1 MHSEIRY
8 NNLAFTIYSSP
19 SSCTSMSIPNDLKQT
34 SLYDTHVSLGAR
46 IVPFG
51 GWAMPIQYGSILQEA
66 RAVRSNVGL
75 FDVSHMGRLKLQGS
89 GAAPLLS
96 RILSVGAISMRPGRA
111 RYCLICNEDGGIID
125 DCIVYRND
133 EEDFLLIPNAANTAA
148 VIDWIDRWNTKPDT
162 VSITNVTAET
172 AMIAVQ
178 GPDSIS
184 VLNSLTA
191 DDISSVLPF
200 NTIQTQID
208 GADAM
213 LAHTGYTGEDGF
225 EVIVD
230 AGDAARIWMLLVEQG
245 AASCG
250 LGARDVLRLEAGLL
264 LHGNDMSVNT
274 NPYEAGLER
283 FVRPDRR
290 GYVAREALLRARDEG
305 VDKKLVGFFM
315 TGRGI
320 ARHGHAIHKDGI
332 QVGEVTSGSPSP
344 LLDRNI
350 GLGYVPADFSEIGT
364 PLQIDI
370 RGRLVDAEV
379 TSLPFYIRSK

>member
-1 MHSEIRY
+1 
-8 NNLAFTIYSSP
+8 
-19 SSCTSMSIPNDLKQT
+19 
-34 SLYDTHVSLGAR
+34 
-46 IVPFG
+46 
-51 GWAMPIQYGSILQEA
+51 MPIQYDSILQEA

-75 FDVSHMGRLKLQGS
+75 FDVSHMGRLKIQGS
-89 GAAPLLS
+89 GAARLLS
-96 RILSVGAISMRPGRA
+96 RVLSVGAISMRPGRA

-125 DCIVYRND
+125 DCIVYRNAD
-133 EEDFLLIPNAANTAA
+133 EDFLLVPNAANTDA
-148 VIDWIDRWNTKPDT
+148 VIDWLDRWNTRPDT
-162 VSITNVTAET
+162 ASVTNITADT

-178 GPDSIS
+178 GPQAIPM
-184 VLNSLTA
+184 LNELTA

-200 NTIQTQID
+200 NTIRTQVDGID
-208 GADAM
+208 AL

-225 EVIVD
+225 EAILD
-230 AGDAARIWMLLVEQG
+230 AERSARLWTLLVERG

-264 LHGNDMSVNT
+264 LHGNDMSVDT

-290 GYVAREALLRARDEG
+290 GYIARDALLRARDEG
-305 VDKKLVGFFM
+305 VDRKLVGFFM

-320 ARHGHAIHKDGI
+320 ARHGHPICHEGRVI
-332 QVGEVTSGSPSP
+332 GEVTSGSPSP

-350 GLGYVPADFSEIGT
+350 GLGYVPADHSAVGT
-364 PLQIDI
+364 GLQIDI

-379 TSLPFYIRSK
+379 TTLPFYIRS

>member
-1 MHSEIRY
+1 MPDS
-8 NNLAFTIYSSP
+8 T
-19 SSCTSMSIPNDLKQT
+19 DLKQT
-34 SLYDTHVSLGAR
+34 SLYDTHLSLGAR
-46 IVPFG
+46 IVRFG
-51 GWAMPIQYGSILQEA
+51 GWAMPIQYESILQEA

-75 FDVSHMGRLKLQGS
+75 FDVSHMGRLKIQGS

-111 RYCLICNEDGGIID
+111 RYCLVCNEEGGIID
-125 DCIVYRND
+125 DCIVYRNAA
-133 EEDFLLIPNAANTAA
+133 EDFLLIPNAANTPA
-148 VIDWIDRWNTKPDT
+148 VTAWLNRWNTKPET
-162 VSITNVTAET
+162 VSITDITAET

-178 GPDSIS
+178 GPNSIS
-184 VLNSLTA
+184 MLNRFTD

-200 NTIQTQID
+200 NTIHTKFD
-208 GADAM
+208 GANAM

-225 EVIVD
+225 ELIVD
-230 AGDAARIWMLLVEQG
+230 ASDASRIWILLAEEG

-264 LHGNDMSVNT
+264 LHGNDMSVDT

-283 FVRPDRR
+283 FVRPNRS
-290 GYVAREALLRARDEG
+290 GYIAREALLHARDNG
-305 VDKKLVGFFM
+305 VSRKLVGFFM

-320 ARHGHAIHKDGI
+320 ARHGHPICDDGRAI
-332 QVGEVTSGSPSP
+332 GEVTSGSPSP

-350 GLGYVPADFSEIGT
+350 GLGYVPADFSEVGT
-364 PLQIDI
+364 HLQINI

-379 TSLPFYIRSK
+379 TSLPFYIRSKQ

>member
-1 MHSEIRY
+1 MSTSE
-8 NNLAFTIYSSP
+8 NLRRTA
-19 SSCTSMSIPNDLKQT
+19 
-34 SLYDTHVSLGAR
+34 LYDTHISLGAR

-51 GWAMPIQYGSILQEA
+51 GWEMPIQYDSILREA

-75 FDVSHMGRLKLQGS
+75 FDVSHMGRLAIRGR

-96 RILSVGAISMRPGRA
+96 RVLSVGAISMRAGRA

-125 DCIVYRND
+125 DCIVYRNGA
-133 EEDFLLIPNAANTAA
+133 EDFLLVPNAANTA
-148 VIDWIDRWNTKPDT
+148 VVTDWLNRWNTKPDT
-162 VSITNVTAET
+162 VSVTNVTAET

-178 GPDSIS
+178 GPKAIPM
-184 VLNSLTA
+184 LNKITA

-200 NTIQTQID
+200 NTIQTQI
-208 GADAM
+208 GGTDAL

-225 EVIVD
+225 EAIMP
-230 AGDAARIWMLLVEQG
+230 AEDAARIWMLLVDEG

-264 LHGNDMSVNT
+264 LHGNDMSVDT
-274 NPYEAGLER
+274 NPYEAGLDR

-290 GYVAREALLRARDEG
+290 GYLARDALLRVRENG
-305 VDKKLVGFFM
+305 VERKLVGFLM

-320 ARHGHAIHKDGI
+320 ARHGHAICHDGREI
-332 QVGEVTSGSPSP
+332 GEVTSGSPSHS
-344 LLDRNI
+344 LDRNI
-350 GLGYVPADFSEIGT
+350 GLGYVPADYSAVGT
-364 PLQIDI
+364 RLQIDI

-379 TSLPFYIRSK
+379 TSLPFSF

>member
-1 MHSEIRY
+1 MPDSD
-8 NNLAFTIYSSP
+8 NLR
-19 SSCTSMSIPNDLKQT
+19 QT
-34 SLYDTHVSLGAR
+34 SLYDTHIALGAR

-51 GWAMPIQYGSILQEA
+51 GWAMPIQYDSILQEA

-75 FDVSHMGRLKLQGS
+75 FDVSHMGRLKIQGS
-89 GAAPLLS
+89 GAARLLS
-96 RILSVGAISMRPGRA
+96 RVLSVGAISMRPGRA

-125 DCIVYRND
+125 DCIVYRNAD
-133 EEDFLLIPNAANTAA
+133 EDFLLVPNAANTDA
-148 VIDWIDRWNTKPDT
+148 VIDWLNRWNTRPDT
-162 VSITNVTAET
+162 ASITNITAET

-178 GPDSIS
+178 GPQAIPM
-184 VLNSLTA
+184 LNELTA

-200 NTIQTQID
+200 NTIHTQVD
-208 GADAM
+208 GMDAT

-225 EVIVD
+225 EAILD
-230 AGDAARIWMLLVEQG
+230 AGHAARLWTLLIERG

-264 LHGNDMSVNT
+264 LHGNDMSVDT

-290 GYVAREALLRARDEG
+290 GYIARDALLRIREQG
-305 VDKKLVGFFM
+305 VSKSLVGFFM

-320 ARHGHAIHKDGI
+320 ARHGHPICRDGRVI
-332 QVGEVTSGSPSP
+332 GEVTSGSPSP

-350 GLGYVPADFSEIGT
+350 GLGYVPADYSAVGT
-364 PLQIDI
+364 RLQIDI

-379 TSLPFYIRSK
+379 TTLPFYIRS

>member
-1 MHSEIRY
+1 
-8 NNLAFTIYSSP
+8 
-19 SSCTSMSIPNDLKQT
+19 
-34 SLYDTHVSLGAR
+34 
-46 IVPFG
+46 
-51 GWAMPIQYGSILQEA
+51 MPIQYDSILQEA

-75 FDVSHMGRLKLQGS
+75 FDVSHMGRLKIQGS

-96 RILSVGAISMRPGRA
+96 RVLSVGAISMRPGRA
-111 RYCLICNEDGGIID
+111 RYCLICNEEGGIID
-125 DCIVYRND
+125 DCIVYRNA

-148 VIDWIDRWNTKPDT
+148 VTDWLDRWNTQPHT
-162 VSITNVTAET
+162 VSITNITTET

-178 GPDSIS
+178 GPQAIPT
-184 VLNSLTA
+184 LNKFTA

-200 NTIQTQID
+200 NTIQTQFD
-208 GADAM
+208 GVDAM

-225 EVIVD
+225 ELIVD
-230 AGDAARIWMLLVEQG
+230 ATEAARIWMLLVEDG

-264 LHGNDMSVNT
+264 LHGNDMSVDT

-290 GYVAREALLRARDEG
+290 GYVARDALLRARDEG
-305 VDKKLVGFFM
+305 VDRKLVGFLM

-320 ARHGHAIHKDGI
+320 ARHGHPICADGRVI
-332 QVGEVTSGSPSP
+332 GEVTSGSPSP

-350 GLGYVPADFSEIGT
+350 GLGYVPADFSEVGAR
-364 PLQIDI
+364 LQIDI

>member
-1 MHSEIRY
+1 MPDSD
-8 NNLAFTIYSSP
+8 NLR
-19 SSCTSMSIPNDLKQT
+19 QT
-34 SLYDTHVSLGAR
+34 SLHDTHLALGAR

-51 GWAMPIQYGSILQEA
+51 GWAMPIQYDSILQEA

-75 FDVSHMGRLKLQGS
+75 FDVSHMGRLKIQGS
-89 GAAPLLS
+89 GAARLLS
-96 RILSVGAISMRPGRA
+96 RVLSVGAISMRPGRA

-125 DCIVYRND
+125 DCIVYRNAD
-133 EEDFLLIPNAANTAA
+133 EDFLLVPNAANTDA
-148 VIDWIDRWNTKPDT
+148 VIDWLDRWNTQPDT
-162 VSITNVTAET
+162 ASITNITADT

-178 GPDSIS
+178 GPQAIPM
-184 VLNSLTA
+184 LNELTA

-200 NTIQTQID
+200 NTIRTQID
-208 GADAM
+208 GIDAL

-225 EVIVD
+225 EAILD
-230 AGDAARIWMLLVEQG
+230 AERSARLWTLLVERG

-264 LHGNDMSVNT
+264 LHGNDMSVDT
-274 NPYEAGLER
+274 NPYEVGLER

-290 GYVAREALLRARDEG
+290 GYIARDALLRARDEG
-305 VDKKLVGFFM
+305 VDRKLVGFFM

-320 ARHGHAIHKDGI
+320 ARHGHPICHEGRAI
-332 QVGEVTSGSPSP
+332 GEVTSGSPSP

-350 GLGYVPADFSEIGT
+350 GLGYVPADYSAVGT
-364 PLQIDI
+364 GLQIDI

-379 TSLPFYIRSK
+379 TTLPFYIRS

>member
-1 MHSEIRY
+1 MSTQE
-8 NNLAFTIYSSP
+8 NL
-19 SSCTSMSIPNDLKQT
+19 KRT
-34 SLYDTHVSLGAR
+34 SLYDAHISLGAR

-51 GWAMPIQYGSILQEA
+51 GWAMPIQYESILQEA

-75 FDVSHMGRLKLQGS
+75 FDVSHMGRLKIEGS

-96 RILSVGAISMRPGRA
+96 RVLSVGAISMRPGRA
-111 RYCLICNEDGGIID
+111 RYCLICNEEGGIID
-125 DCIVYRND
+125 DCIVYRKA
-133 EEDFLLIPNAANTAA
+133 EEDFLLIPNASNTPT
-148 VIDWIDRWNTKPDT
+148 VIDWLNRWNTKPDT
-162 VSITNVTAET
+162 VSITNITADT

-178 GPDSIS
+178 GPQSIPM
-184 VLNSLTA
+184 LNKFTD
-191 DDISSVLPF
+191 DDISTVLPF
-200 NTIQTQID
+200 NTIQTKFD

-225 EVIVD
+225 ELIVD
-230 AGDAARIWMLLVEQG
+230 ASDAARIWMLLVNAG

-264 LHGNDMSVNT
+264 LHGNDMSVDI

-290 GYVAREALLRARDEG
+290 GYVAREALLRAREEG
-305 VDKKLVGFFM
+305 VSRKLVGFFM

-320 ARHGHAIHKDGI
+320 ARHGHPICDEGRVI
-332 QVGEVTSGSPSP
+332 GEVTSGSPSP

-350 GLGYVPADFSEIGT
+350 GLGYVPADFSEVGAQ
-364 PLQIDI
+364 LQIDI

>member
-1 MHSEIRY
+1 MPDSD
-8 NNLAFTIYSSP
+8 NLR
-19 SSCTSMSIPNDLKQT
+19 QT
-34 SLYDTHVSLGAR
+34 SLYDTHIALGAR

-51 GWAMPIQYGSILQEA
+51 GWAMPIQYDSILQEA

-75 FDVSHMGRLKLQGS
+75 FDVSHMGRLKIQGS
-89 GAAPLLS
+89 GAARLLS
-96 RILSVGAISMRPGRA
+96 RVLSVGAISMRPGRA

-125 DCIVYRND
+125 DCIVYRNAD
-133 EEDFLLIPNAANTAA
+133 EDFLLVPNASNTDA
-148 VIDWIDRWNTKPDT
+148 VIDWLNRWNTRPDT
-162 VSITNVTAET
+162 ASITNITAET

-178 GPDSIS
+178 GPQAIPM
-184 VLNSLTA
+184 LNELTA

-200 NTIQTQID
+200 NTIRTQVDGID
-208 GADAM
+208 AL

-225 EVIVD
+225 EAILD
-230 AGDAARIWMLLVEQG
+230 AEHAARLWTLLVEHG

-264 LHGNDMSVNT
+264 LHGNDMSIDT

-290 GYVAREALLRARDEG
+290 GYVAREALLRIRDEG
-305 VDKKLVGFFM
+305 VERKLVGFFM

-320 ARHGHAIHKDGI
+320 ARHGHPICRDGRVI
-332 QVGEVTSGSPSP
+332 GEVTSGSPSP

-350 GLGYVPADFSEIGT
+350 GLGYVPADYSAVGT
-364 PLQIDI
+364 RLQIDI

-379 TSLPFYIRSK
+379 TTLPFYIRS

>member
-1 MHSEIRY
+1 M
-8 NNLAFTIYSSP
+8 TDSS
-19 SSCTSMSIPNDLKQT
+19 DLKRT

-51 GWAMPIQYGSILQEA
+51 GWAMPIQYESILQEA

-75 FDVSHMGRLKLQGS
+75 FDVSHMGRLKIEGS

-96 RILSVGAISMRPGRA
+96 RVLSVGAISMRPGRA

-133 EEDFLLIPNAANTAA
+133 EEDFLLIPNAANTVA
-148 VIDWIDRWNTKPDT
+148 VTDWLDRWNTKPDA

-184 VLNSLTA
+184 MLNSLTA

-200 NTIQTQID
+200 NTIHTQID
-208 GADAM
+208 GTNAM

-225 EVIVD
+225 EAIVP
-230 AGDAARIWMLLVEQG
+230 AEAAARIWTLLVGQG

-264 LHGNDMSVNT
+264 LHGNDMSVDT

-320 ARHGHAIHKDGI
+320 ARHGHPICHDERVI
-332 QVGEVTSGSPSP
+332 GEVTSGSPSP

-350 GLGYVPADFSEIGT
+350 GLGYVPADFSEVGT
-364 PLQIDI
+364 RLQIDI

>member
-1 MHSEIRY
+1 MSTPE
-8 NNLAFTIYSSP
+8 NLR
-19 SSCTSMSIPNDLKQT
+19 QT

-51 GWAMPIQYGSILQEA
+51 GWAMPIQYESILQEA
-66 RAVRSNVGL
+66 RAVRANVGL
-75 FDVSHMGRLKLQGS
+75 FDVSHMGRLKIEGS

-96 RILSVGAISMRPGRA
+96 RVLSVGAISMRPGRA

-148 VIDWIDRWNTKPDT
+148 VTEWLDRWNTKPDT

-184 VLNSLTA
+184 MLDSLTA

-200 NTIQTQID
+200 NTIHTQID
-208 GADAM
+208 GTDAM

-225 EVIVD
+225 EAIVP
-230 AGDAARIWMLLVEQG
+230 AGDAARIWMLLVDEG

-264 LHGNDMSVNT
+264 LHGNDMSVDT

-290 GYVAREALLRARDEG
+290 GYVARKALLKARDEG
-305 VDKKLVGFFM
+305 VSRKLVGFFM

-320 ARHGHAIHKDGI
+320 ARHGHPICHDGHVI
-332 QVGEVTSGSPSP
+332 GEVTSGSPSP

-350 GLGYVPADFSEIGT
+350 GLGYVPADFSEVGT
-364 PLQIDI
+364 RLQIDI

-379 TSLPFYIRSK
+379 TSLPFYIRSTK

>member
-1 MHSEIRY
+1 
-8 NNLAFTIYSSP
+8 
-19 SSCTSMSIPNDLKQT
+19 MSIPNDLKQT

-51 GWAMPIQYGSILQEA
+51 GWAMPIQYESILQEA

-75 FDVSHMGRLKLQGS
+75 FDVSHMGRLKIRGS

-96 RILSVGAISMRPGRA
+96 RILSVGAISMRNGRA
-111 RYCLICNEDGGIID
+111 RYCLICNEEGGIID
-125 DCIVYRND
+125 DCIVYRIG
-133 EEDFLLIPNAANTAA
+133 EEDFTLIPNAANTAA
-148 VIDWIDRWNTKPDT
+148 VTDWLNRWNTQPDT
-162 VSITNVTAET
+162 VSITNITAET

-178 GPDSIS
+178 GPQSIPM
-184 VLNSLTA
+184 LNKFTA

-200 NTIQTQID
+200 NTIQTQFD
-208 GADAM
+208 GTDAM

-225 EVIVD
+225 ELI
-230 AGDAARIWMLLVEQG
+230 APAEDAARIWMLLSNDG

-264 LHGNDMSVNT
+264 LHGNDMSVDT

-290 GYVAREALLRARDEG
+290 GYIARNALLRARDNG
-305 VDKKLVGFFM
+305 VSRKLVGFVM

-320 ARHGHAIHKDGI
+320 ARHGHAICDEGRVI
-332 QVGEVTSGSPSP
+332 GEVTSGSPSP

-350 GLGYVPADFSEIGT
+350 GLGYVPADFSEVGKR
-364 PLQIDI
+364 LQIDI

-379 TSLPFYIRSK
+379 TSLPFYARSK

>member
-1 MHSEIRY
+1 MPDSENIR
-8 NNLAFTIYSSP
+8 
-19 SSCTSMSIPNDLKQT
+19 QT
-34 SLYDTHVSLGAR
+34 SLYDTHLALGAR

-51 GWAMPIQYGSILQEA
+51 GWAMPIQYDSILQEA

-75 FDVSHMGRLKLQGS
+75 FDVSHMGRLKIQGS

-96 RILSVGAISMRPGRA
+96 RVLSVGAISMRPGRA

-125 DCIVYRND
+125 DCIVYRNAD
-133 EEDFLLIPNAANTAA
+133 EDFLLVPNASNTGT
-148 VIDWIDRWNTKPDT
+148 VIDWLHRWNTQPNT
-162 VSITNVTAET
+162 ATITNITAET

-178 GPDSIS
+178 GPQAIPM
-184 VLNSLTA
+184 LNELTA

-200 NTIQTQID
+200 NTIRTQID
-208 GADAM
+208 GIDAL

-225 EVIVD
+225 EAILD
-230 AGDAARIWMLLVEQG
+230 AERSARLWTLLVERG

-264 LHGNDMSVNT
+264 LHGNDMSVDT

-290 GYVAREALLRARDEG
+290 GYIARDALLRARDEG
-305 VDKKLVGFFM
+305 VDRKLVGFFM

-320 ARHGHAIHKDGI
+320 ARHGHPICHDGRVI
-332 QVGEVTSGSPSP
+332 GEVTSGSPSP

-350 GLGYVPADFSEIGT
+350 GLGYVPADYSAVGT
-364 PLQIDI
+364 NLQIDI
-370 RGRLVDAEV
+370 RGRIVDAEV
-379 TSLPFYIRSK
+379 TTLPFYIRS

>member
-1 MHSEIRY
+1 M
-8 NNLAFTIYSSP
+8 
-19 SSCTSMSIPNDLKQT
+19 
-34 SLYDTHVSLGAR
+34 
-46 IVPFG
+46 PFG
-51 GWAMPIQYGSILQEA
+51 GWAMPIQYESILQEA
-66 RAVRSNVGL
+66 RAVRANVGL
-75 FDVSHMGRLKLQGS
+75 FDVSHMGRLKIQGS

-96 RILSVGAISMRPGRA
+96 RVLSVGAISMRPGRA

-125 DCIVYRND
+125 DCIVYRNG

-148 VIDWIDRWNTKPDT
+148 VIDWLDRWNTKPDT
-162 VSITNVTAET
+162 VSIINITAET

-178 GPDSIS
+178 GPQAIPM
-184 VLNSLTA
+184 LNKLTA

-200 NTIQTQID
+200 NTIQTRID
-208 GADAM
+208 GTDAM

-225 EVIVD
+225 EAIIP
-230 AGDAARIWMLLVEQG
+230 AEDAARAWMLLVGEG

-264 LHGNDMSVNT
+264 LHGNDMSVDT

-290 GYVAREALLRARDEG
+290 GYVARDALLHARNNG
-305 VDKKLVGFFM
+305 VSKKLVGFFM

-320 ARHGHAIHKDGI
+320 ARHGHPIHHDGRVI
-332 QVGEVTSGSPSP
+332 GEVTSGSPSP

-350 GLGYVPADFSEIGT
+350 GLGYVPADFSEVGT
-364 PLQIDI
+364 RLQIDI
-370 RGRLVDAEV
+370 RGRLVDAKV

>member
-1 MHSEIRY
+1 MPESTE
-8 NNLAFTIYSSP
+8 
-19 SSCTSMSIPNDLKQT
+19 LKRT
-34 SLYDTHVSLGAR
+34 SLYDTHLSLGAR

-51 GWAMPIQYGSILQEA
+51 GWAMPIQYASILQEA

-75 FDVSHMGRLKLQGS
+75 FDVSHMGRLKIQGS

-96 RILSVGAISMRPGRA
+96 RVLSVGAISMRTGRA
-111 RYCLICNEDGGIID
+111 RYCLICNEKGGIID
-125 DCIVYRND
+125 DCIVYRNGD
-133 EEDFLLIPNAANTAA
+133 EDFLLVPNAANTAA
-148 VIDWIDRWNTKPDT
+148 VTEWLDRWNTQPDT
-162 VSITNVTAET
+162 VSITNITMET
-172 AMIAVQ
+172 AMMAVQ
-178 GPDSIS
+178 GPQAIPM
-184 VLNSLTA
+184 LNKLTA

-200 NTIQTQID
+200 NTIRTQID
-208 GADAM
+208 GIDAM

-225 EVIVD
+225 EAIMP
-230 AGDAARIWMLLVEQG
+230 AEDAARIWMTLVDEG

-264 LHGNDMSVNT
+264 LHGNDMSVDT
-274 NPYEAGLER
+274 NPYEAGVGR

-305 VDKKLVGFFM
+305 VERSLVGFVM

-320 ARHGHAIHKDGI
+320 ARHGYNIMSEGREI
-332 QVGEVTSGSPSP
+332 GEVTSGSPSP

-350 GLGYVPADFSEIGT
+350 GLGYVPADYSAEGT

-370 RGRLVDAEV
+370 RGRPVDAEV
-379 TSLPFYIRSK
+379 TSLPFYIRS

>member
-1 MHSEIRY
+1 M
-8 NNLAFTIYSSP
+8 ADSS
-19 SSCTSMSIPNDLKQT
+19 ILKQT

-51 GWAMPIQYGSILQEA
+51 GWAMPIQYESILQEA
-66 RAVRSNVGL
+66 RAVRTNVGL

-96 RILSVGAISMRPGRA
+96 RVLSVGAISMRPGRA

-133 EEDFLLIPNAANTAA
+133 DEDFLLIPNAANTAT
-148 VIDWIDRWNTKPDT
+148 VTDWLDRWNTAPDT
-162 VSITNVTAET
+162 VSITNITAET

-178 GPDSIS
+178 GPRSIPM
-184 VLNSLTA
+184 LNKFTA

-200 NTIQTQID
+200 NTIQTQFD
-208 GADAM
+208 GTDAM

-225 EVIVD
+225 ELI
-230 AGDAARIWMLLVEQG
+230 ASAEDAARIWMLLVNEG

-264 LHGNDMSVNT
+264 LHGNDMSVDT

-290 GYVAREALLRARDEG
+290 GYVAREALLHARDEG
-305 VDKKLVGFFM
+305 VSRKLVGFFM

-320 ARHGHAIHKDGI
+320 ARHGYAICNDGRE
-332 QVGEVTSGSPSP
+332 VGEVTSGSPSP

-350 GLGYVPADFSEIGT
+350 GLGYVPADFSEVGT
-364 PLQIDI
+364 RLQIDI

-379 TSLPFYIRSK
+379 TSLPFYIRSTK